1 MKKRDYAIS
10 LIFFFCFWFA
20 FLSLSGALTAGF
32 HFTADHQIIYYNSVI
47 GEAGAAKTISEWIYG
62 GMTSSGRF
70 TPLYLSQRIMQ
81 IAVFGTDFFK
91 WAVYDG
97 VMASLSSFILSAFM
111 GVIGFTLI
119 EALLL
124 PLLLS
129 LGFQTAVWWRF
140 GTAETTGM
148 LLLSLL
154 LLFTAL
160 SVKKRRGVYDAAIIV
175 SGVLLTLTKENLI
188 LIIPAVL
195 FLMLW
200 LEVRENGLG
209 WLASLKKRIVPV
221 AVLLGVSFAEI
232 LFIKFF
238 VGTTG
243 IGYAGYEGFK
253 PGPFLK
259 ALVNFAYAGQVWL
272 VMAGAALAFV
282 TRPSGKGISRE
293 LVPPVVF
300 SLLVLLPQALIYAKS
315 GVSERYLLP
324 GLFAFS
330 FLTVCLLKVVRENLA
345 SASKDI
351 CAEHYGPKRII
362 GLALIVL
369 FLMEGVLMM
378 KSAKFSLNF
387 TSGNLELLSG
397 MRDVP
402 LAAFVSAGVNQLSKS
417 LVPAFVAAFLIITAV
432 VSMKGAGGLLRKVF
446 NYRVFF
452 AATVLWAGS
461 FNATVAFDQ
470 SYLSAFQGHT
480 TNEWLAS
487 IKGNTS
493 EDDIIL
499 VVADPAMHNEWALS
513 LKRYL
518 NIESK
523 RNNLY
528 AYPVLTKPSYTVF
541 ETNFMKTFP
550 SIYGM
555 GIEDIPDGGRI
566 SAVAIFP
573 GAEAEFLKKA
583 SPWFNPYPYSRY
595 ANEYGF
601 VSYYYRGGE

>member
-1 MKKRDYAIS
+1 MKKRDYAVS
-10 LIFFFCFWFA
+10 LVFFFCFWFA

-32 HFTADHQIIYYNSVI
+32 HFTDDHQIIYYNSVI
-47 GEAGAAKTISEWIYG
+47 GEAGAAKTISGWVYG
-62 GMTSSGRF
+62 DMTSSGRF
-70 TPLYLSQRIMQ
+70 TPLYLSQRILQ
-81 IAVFGTDFFK
+81 IAVFGADFFK

-97 VMASLSSFILSAFM
+97 VMASLSCFILSAFM

-124 PLLLS
+124 PLLLY

-160 SVKKRRGVYDAAIIV
+160 SVKKRSGVYDAAIIV

-188 LIIPAVL
+188 LIVPAVL
-195 FLMLW
+195 FLILW

-209 WLASLKKRIVPV
+209 WMASLKKRIVPV

-253 PGPFLK
+253 PGPFVK
-259 ALVNFAYAGQVWL
+259 ALVNFAYAGQAWL
-272 VMAGAALAFV
+272 VMTGAALAFV
-282 TRPSGKGISRE
+282 TRPSGKGIIKE

-300 SLLVLLPQALIYAKS
+300 SLLVIVPQALIYAKS

-324 GLFAFS
+324 GLLASS
-330 FLTVCLLKVVRENLA
+330 FLTVHLLKAVRENLA
-345 SASKDI
+345 SEDSGAR
-351 CAEHYGPKRII
+351 ELGPKRII

-369 FLMEGVLMM
+369 FLMEGLLMM

-417 LVPAFVAAFLIITAV
+417 LVPAFAAAFLIITAI
-432 VSMKGAGGLLRKVF
+432 VSMKGAGGRLQKVF

-452 AATVLWAGS
+452 AATVLWAVS

-470 SYLSAFQGHT
+470 SYLSAFQGAA

-487 IKGNTS
+487 IKGNTA
-493 EDDIIL
+493 EDGII
-499 VVADPAMHNEWALS
+499 VVAADPALHNEWALS

-528 AYPVLTKPSYTVF
+528 AYPVLTKPSYTGF

-550 SIYGM
+550 SIYGK
-555 GIEDIPDGGRI
+555 GVEDIPEGGRI
-566 SAVAIFP
+566 SAVVIFP
-573 GAEAEFLKKA
+573 GAEAEFLKNA
-583 SPWFNPYPYSRY
+583 SAWFNPYPYSRY

-601 VSYYYRGGE
+601 VSYYYRGGN